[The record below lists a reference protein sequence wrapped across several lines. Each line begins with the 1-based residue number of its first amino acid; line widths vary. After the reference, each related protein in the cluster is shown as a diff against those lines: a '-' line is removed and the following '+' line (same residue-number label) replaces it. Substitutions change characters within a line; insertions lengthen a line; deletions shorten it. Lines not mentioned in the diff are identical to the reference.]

1 MTETRS
7 RFMESAARLE
17 GVVRALKTRQIEER
31 QGPVQLAPGNMTAV
45 SPDELWAKQFATQC
59 IGPVCFKVA
68 PGSEMA
74 LPPLTQSLQ
83 SFPPARQSAY
93 APPVAAQTRV
103 VAGQRSEWRAPIS
116 ALRWASRSAVACSRR
131 FSAAKRPTHRAR
143 SAR

>member
-1 MTETRS
+1 MAETRS
-7 RFMESAARLE
+7 RFMESADRLE

-103 VAGQRSEWRAPIS
+103 AAAAP
-116 ALRWASRSAVACSRR
+116 ALRMESTHIGAALGKPKRRGMLAKIFSR
-131 FSAAKRPTHRAR
+131 
-143 SAR
+143 